1 MTTIFIVFMV
11 CATVLIVVE
20 TVVER
25 RPLSRN
31 AYLEKRRILE
41 RDRAEWMQTNAKA
54 PSPVVTQM
62 VMEIDKKLLQLA
74 ERMPDTSE
82 GEGPGDED

>member
-11 CATVLIVVE
+11 CVTVLIVVE
-20 TVVER
+20 TIVGR

-41 RDRAEWMQTNAKA
+41 RDRAEWMRSKTPTPA
-54 PSPVVTQM
+54 VTQM
-62 VMEIDKKLLQLA
+62 ISEIDKKLFQLA
-74 ERMPDTSE
+74 ERMPDMGE
-82 GEGPGDED
+82 GEGPGDEDR